1 MARVYSPLAGKVR
14 GRVGSTVFRNG
25 QRATVAS
32 QYNPQVANP
41 KTAAQAIQ
49 RAAFATATTAQAA
62 MLDIVDHSHEKLS
75 GRRANL
81 QRFVQQNTEMV
92 RAGILAD
99 YNGGW
104 TNVFPTLKGARS
116 INIAPYIV
124 SEGSLLFPRT
134 QMYNVG
140 SRFLAGIK
148 VSAAPAETISTQQ
161 EYEAA
166 LANIGLLPGDQLSLV
181 GIIED
186 TETKVASVTIN
197 DIEYPQY
204 ACEVQK
210 ARVTFV
216 NTIPE
221 GFSGPLIL
229 NDYINPALVAKSG
242 GAMIVQFGQVEGGQA
257 FMATF
262 PTASDPYELAA
273 GVLIRSQE
281 TASKVLYSNG
291 RMAVITEPEG
301 DIAWPRAQSYMDGVS
316 VRIGDQPFL
325 DNPLATASSASG
337 ASTLQVAAEYDG
349 AALPAIADIT
359 DPLALSFNDITAMP
373 QSLKVTLRQGTY
385 TKTSGNIIGAA
396 AGSQV
401 VDFDGANKVTINTAA
416 SVGGGSLSVMFGGTG
431 DMHQYIILG
440 GSGVT
445 ADGRAFTF

>member
-1 MARVYSPLAGKVR
+1 MARIYSPLAGKVR
-14 GRVGSTVFRNG
+14 GRVGSTVFRKG
-25 QRATVAS
+25 QRSTVAA
-32 QYNPQVANP
+32 QYNPQVTNP

-75 GRRANL
+75 SRRENL
-81 QRFVQQNTEMV
+81 QRFVQQNSEMV

-140 SRFLAGIK
+140 SRYLAGI
-148 VSAAPAETISTQQ
+148 VATAAPANTISTQE
-161 EYEAA
+161 EYAAA
-166 LANIGLLPGDQLSLV
+166 LAAIGLLPGDQLSLI

-186 TETKVASVTIN
+186 TDTKIASVTIN
-197 DIEYPQY
+197 DFEYPQY

-216 NTIPE
+216 NTLPE
-221 GFSGPLIL
+221 GFSGPLVQ
-229 NDYINPALVAKSG
+229 NDYINPALIAKSE
-242 GAMIVQFGQVEGGQA
+242 GAMIVQFSAVEGKQVL
-257 FMATF
+257 MATF

-273 GVLIRSQE
+273 AVLIRSQE
-281 TASKVLYSNG
+281 STSKVLYSNG
-291 RMAVITEPEG
+291 RMAVITEAES

-325 DNPLATASSASG
+325 DNPLQTGNIQATASG
-337 ASTLQVAAEYDG
+337 ASAVATFDSDNMPALVTSAGGPLEIT
-349 AALPAIADIT
+349 LPAS
-359 DPLALSFNDITAMP
+359 PTA
-373 QSLKVTLRQGTY
+373 
-385 TKTSGNIIGAA
+385 
-396 AGSQV
+396 V
-401 VDFDGANKVTINTAA
+401 V
-416 SVGGGSLSVMFGGTG
+416 LSVRHANETKKSNNLVSDKDEEVLASFGEGQALKAVAISEYKDGKFSRQLEAEGTG
-431 DMHQYIILG
+431 VIIL
-440 GSGVT
+440 SGY
-445 ADGRAFTF
+445 AICNGKRYTF

>member
-14 GRVGSTVFRNG
+14 GRVGSTIFRNG
-25 QRATVAS
+25 QRATVAA

-75 GRRANL
+75 SRRENL
-81 QRFVQQNTEMV
+81 QRFVQQNAEMV
-92 RAGILAD
+92 RAGILTD

-104 TNVFPTLKGARS
+104 TNVFPTLKGAHS

-134 QMYNVG
+134 KMYNVG

-161 EYEAA
+161 EYETA
-166 LANIGLLPGDQLSLV
+166 LALIGLLPGDQLSLV

-186 TETKVASVTIN
+186 TETKIASVTIN

-229 NDYINPALVAKSG
+229 NDYINPALVAKSE
-242 GAMIVQFGQVEGGQA
+242 GAMIVQFGQVEGEQA

-273 GVLIRSQE
+273 AVLIRSQE
-281 TASKVLYSNG
+281 STSKVLYSNG

-325 DNPLATASSASG
+325 DNPLLTTSTSQV
-337 ASTLQVAAEYDG
+337 ASTSVDAGALPLVTTQGESYSVDFPLPEAPTAVVLTAQAVGGDTKQTANAVGKADG
-349 AALPAIADIT
+349 AV
-359 DPLALSFNDITAMP
+359 LASWPETGSF
-373 QSLKVTLRQGTY
+373 
-385 TKTSGNIIGAA
+385 A
-396 AGSQV
+396 AG
-401 VDFDGANKVTINTAA
+401 NLIIN
-416 SVGGGSLSVMFGGTG
+416 G
-431 DMHQYIILG
+431 DNQY
-440 GSGVT
+440 
-445 ADGRAFTF
+445 ADGRYTLTFESSSGRAIIVSGGYAIAGGKRYTF